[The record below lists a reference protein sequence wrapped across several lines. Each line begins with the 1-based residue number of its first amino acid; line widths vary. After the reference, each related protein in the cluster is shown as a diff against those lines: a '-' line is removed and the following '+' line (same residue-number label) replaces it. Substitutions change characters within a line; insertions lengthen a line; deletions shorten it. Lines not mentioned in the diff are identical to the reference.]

1 MNQKVTGNYY
11 LPTLLLI
18 NDQPEKL
25 EINSSI
31 LASLKQVSMSIL
43 EAREILSWIQQYQP
57 DLIILNARLSQI
69 INLQLITTLKLDW
82 LTRNIP
88 ILLITTAAQ
97 KLQSEKT
104 LDYDAC
110 LIAPYSPVE
119 LDKTI
124 CSLVSVPACN
134 VYGKAV

>member
-1 MNQKVTGNYY
+1 MNQKATGNYCS
-11 LPTLLLI
+11 PTVLLI
-18 NDQPEKL
+18 NDEPEKL
-25 EINSSI
+25 EINSLV
-31 LASLKQVSMSIL
+31 LASLNQVSMPIL
-43 EAREILSWIQQYQP
+43 EVRKILLWVQQYQP
-57 DLIILNARLSQI
+57 DLIILNAELSQT

-82 LTRNIP
+82 LTRKIP

-104 LDYDAC
+104 LAYDAC

-119 LDKTI
+119 LDKII

-134 VYGKAV
+134 IYGKAV